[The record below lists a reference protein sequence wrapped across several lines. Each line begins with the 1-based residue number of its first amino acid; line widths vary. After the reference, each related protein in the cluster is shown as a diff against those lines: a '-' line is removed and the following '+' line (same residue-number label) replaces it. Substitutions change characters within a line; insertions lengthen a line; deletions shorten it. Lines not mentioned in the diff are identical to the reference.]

1 MNTMLGQMVSATTC
15 PTCNGAGQIIDKRP
29 AGVDSSGLTS
39 KEDLISIKIP
49 AGVGDGMQL
58 SMAGKGNEA
67 PGGGI
72 PGDLLILIEEQEDK
86 DQISIA
92 KITQFIFDA
101 SVRLKLDACET
112 SDGGPAH
119 GPYCVLEHCNRAV
132 LEQAETEI
140 KRYVRRFKGHSL
152 ED

>member
-1 MNTMLGQMVSATTC
+1 MAIDTVYRLRLDFDVY
-15 PTCNGAGQIIDKRP
+15 NGDVIDTK
-29 AGVDSSGLTS
+29 
-39 KEDLISIKIP
+39 
-49 AGVGDGMQL
+49 
-58 SMAGKGNEA
+58 
-67 PGGGI
+67 
-72 PGDLLILIEEQEDK
+72 EQEDK

-112 SDGGPAH
+112 SEGGPAH
-119 GPYCVLEHCNRAV
+119 GPYCVLEHSDRSM
-132 LEQAETEI
+132 LEQAENEI

>member
-1 MNTMLGQMVSATTC
+1 MAIDTVYRLRLDFDVY
-15 PTCNGAGQIIDKRP
+15 NGDVIDTK
-29 AGVDSSGLTS
+29 
-39 KEDLISIKIP
+39 
-49 AGVGDGMQL
+49 
-58 SMAGKGNEA
+58 
-67 PGGGI
+67 
-72 PGDLLILIEEQEDK
+72 EQEDK

-119 GPYCVLEHCNRAV
+119 GPYCVIEHCNRAV